1 MALEH
6 KRIASSLSPA
16 RPSSTPSSSSNI
28 VSPNRRF
35 SLLAYL
41 DINTKGPGNGGSVDE
56 RLDHILAIVL
66 EKKRIYEEL
75 HKEIVH
81 LKGTV
86 SSLEKENIVVKRELR
101 AVKEATNRTELSSRF
116 LTVRVLGLPVS
127 AEERAAVSH
136 EDRNKAA
143 LKTAYDKILKPIL
156 NVAKAKGLLEAVP
169 QPKTIIEEGFR
180 INSTSKDKK
189 GVPYPAPLI
198 IRFTKKSYRTAVFL
212 CKREAL
218 AQGGRSEGPNCF
230 IVEDLTTP
238 TLKKMKE
245 LREDERV
252 AKVWTT
258 EGQIRFTLVDDSK
271 VHKCHGVFSPISEI
285 IKCI

>member
-35 SLLAYL
+35 SLLADL

-86 SSLEKENIVVKRELR
+86 SSLEKENIVVKREG

-116 LTVRVLGLPVS
+116 LTYAHAEHTMIRVR
-127 AEERAAVSH
+127 
-136 EDRNKAA
+136 N
-143 LKTAYDKILKPIL
+143 
-156 NVAKAKGLLEAVP
+156 
-169 QPKTIIEEGFR
+169 
-180 INSTSKDKK
+180 
-189 GVPYPAPLI
+189 
-198 IRFTKKSYRTAVFL
+198 
-212 CKREAL
+212 
-218 AQGGRSEGPNCF
+218 
-230 IVEDLTTP
+230 
-238 TLKKMKE
+238 
-245 LREDERV
+245 
-252 AKVWTT
+252 
-258 EGQIRFTLVDDSK
+258 
-271 VHKCHGVFSPISEI
+271 
-285 IKCI
+285 